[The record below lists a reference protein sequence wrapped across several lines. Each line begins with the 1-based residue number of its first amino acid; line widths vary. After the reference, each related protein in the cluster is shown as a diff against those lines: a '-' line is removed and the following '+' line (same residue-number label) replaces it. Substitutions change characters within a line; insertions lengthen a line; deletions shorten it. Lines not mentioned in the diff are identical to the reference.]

1 MVSSRNRMEGA
12 RQRLRERVRAAAD
25 AHELAVDR
33 EALEQLAWARVET
46 DATAID
52 ALDLDAMILALA
64 CAEGQAKAIRD
75 FESRY
80 FGSAVAALRR
90 MGLTDERQLEA
101 LAQTRAILFVG
112 NEGAPRILE
121 LVGKGDL
128 RALVKVVAVRRA
140 LNLQRA
146 ERGLRIEPS
155 EALADAIAEHTS
167 PELDALKGQHRALVK
182 AALSDALASLDPESR
197 TLLRLSL
204 LHELSIDELAAM
216 HHLHR
221 STVARRIAKI
231 RDNLRT
237 VMHER
242 LVVALGRSSPDVDS
256 MLRIANSGLEISFE
270 RLLAS
275 RDARG

>member
-1 MVSSRNRMEGA
+1 
-12 RQRLRERVRAAAD
+12 
-25 AHELAVDR
+25 
-33 EALEQLAWARVET
+33 
-46 DATAID
+46 
-52 ALDLDAMILALA
+52 MIFALA
-64 CAEGQAKAIRD
+64 CADGQAKAIRD

-112 NEGAPRILE
+112 SEGAPPRILE
-121 LVGKGDL
+121 FVGKGDL

-146 ERGLRIEPS
+146 ERGRRIEPS
-155 EALADAIAEHTS
+155 EALADAIADHTS
-167 PELDALKGQHRALVK
+167 PELGALLDQHRTLIK

-216 HHLHR
+216 HHIHR
-221 STVARRIAKI
+221 STVARRLAKI
-231 RDNLRT
+231 RDNLRA
-237 VMHER
+237 VMHEH
-242 LVVALGRSSPDVDS
+242 LMLALGRSSPDVDS
-256 MLRIANSGLEISFE
+256 MLRVANSGLEISFE
-270 RLLAS
+270 RLLAP
-275 RDARG
+275 

>member
-1 MVSSRNRMEGA
+1 MEA
-12 RQRLRERVRAAAD
+12 AQQRLRERVRAAAE
-25 AHELAVDR
+25 AHELTVDR
-33 EALEQLAWARVET
+33 DALEQLARSRIET
-46 DATAID
+46 DPAAIE

-64 CAEGQAKAIRD
+64 CAEGQAKAIRE

-80 FGSAVAALRR
+80 FGSAAAALRR
-90 MGLTDERQLEA
+90 MGLPDERQLEA
-101 LAQTRAILFVG
+101 LAQARAILFVG
-112 NEGAPRILE
+112 TGGAPPRILE

-155 EALADAIAEHTS
+155 EALTDAIADHTS
-167 PELDALKGQHRALVK
+167 PELGALLDQHRTLIK
-182 AALSDALASLDPESR
+182 AALSEALASLDPESR

-216 HHLHR
+216 HHIHR

-231 RDNLRT
+231 RDNLRS

-242 LVVALGRSSPDVDS
+242 LVLALGRSSPDVDS
-256 MLRIANSGLEISFE
+256 MLRLANSGLEISFE
-270 RLLAS
+270 RLLAP
-275 RDARG
+275 

>member
-1 MVSSRNRMEGA
+1 MEA
-12 RQRLRERVRAAAD
+12 AQQRLRERVRAAAD

-33 EALEQLAWARVET
+33 EALEQLAWSRVDA

-64 CAEGQAKAIRD
+64 CAEGQAKAIRE
-75 FESRY
+75 FEARY
-80 FGSAVAALRR
+80 FGSATAALRR
-90 MGLTDERQLEA
+90 MGLSDEHQLEA

-112 NEGAPRILE
+112 NDGAPRILE

-146 ERGLRIEPS
+146 ERGLHIESS

-167 PELDALKGQHRALVK
+167 PELGALKDQHRTLVK

-216 HHLHR
+216 HHIHR

-242 LVVALGRSSPDVDS
+242 LVVALGRSSPDVES
-256 MLRIANSGLEISFE
+256 MLRIANSGLEISFD

-275 RDARG
+275 RDARGE